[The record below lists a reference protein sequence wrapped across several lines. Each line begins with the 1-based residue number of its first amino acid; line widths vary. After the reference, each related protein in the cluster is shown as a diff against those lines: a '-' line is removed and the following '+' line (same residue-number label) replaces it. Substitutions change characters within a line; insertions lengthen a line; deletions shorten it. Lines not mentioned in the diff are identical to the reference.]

1 MELVELRKVSMEFRR
16 LSSNALR
23 AKYDEGNLH
32 LMRLRHYIEKNHY
45 IQGIINDEISG
56 ADIDYK
62 TEFIVSDGGWNYF
75 NYPVCHSNHIKA
87 ILDYFYDITEKEID
101 IRGEARKY
109 TCQSNKWDDIV
120 RNFVEKLIKPFID
133 FVTDRISMDIMSKEQ
148 GKFSGTSINQF
159 IDKNYGT
166 ANIASG
172 NITSSNQFN
181 FNEIEKIN
189 ELITTLKTL
198 IEESNFQDEVVE
210 EYLDDLET
218 VAINANLSEPKIVK
232 LKKALK
238 GIGAFIKSVPASL
251 NTSQLIVKNSQELMQ
266 TVEQFIKNFS

>member
-1 MELVELRKVSMEFRR
+1 MDLMELRKVSMEFRR

-23 AKYDEGNLH
+23 AKYDDGNLH
-32 LMRLRHYIEKNHY
+32 LMRLRHYIEKNQY
-45 IQGIINDEISG
+45 IQGIINDEIAG

-62 TEFIVSDGGWNYF
+62 TEFIVTDGGWNYF
-75 NYPVCHSNHIKA
+75 NYPVCHSNHMKA
-87 ILDYFYDITEKEID
+87 ILDYFYEITEKEID

-109 TCQSNKWDDIV
+109 TCQSKKWDDIV

-148 GKFSGTSINQF
+148 SNSSGLSINQF

-172 NITSSNQFN
+172 NITSTNKYN

-189 ELITTLKTL
+189 ELISTLKTL
-198 IEESNFQDEVVE
+198 IEESNFEDEIME
-210 EYLDDLET
+210 EYLDDLDT
-218 VAINANLSEPKIVK
+218 VAINVNLPEPKIVK
-232 LKKALK
+232 LKKAVK
-238 GIGAFIKSVPASL
+238 GIGAFIKSIPATL
-251 NTSQLIVKNSQELMQ
+251 NTSQLIVKNSEELMQ
-266 TVEQFIKNFS
+266 TVDQFMKSFT